1 MAYNVFCYKKGGYL
15 ETFANVKK
23 HKEELKKHEIFV
35 DGKHYRVPFK
45 GSIYFY
51 FKKAI
56 FFIHLYMDSKCP
68 RVRRLFDNAMM
79 FWDFQVQIV
88 KCNRTLGVLP
98 AYLLFILYYALC
110 INFVYL

>member
-1 MAYNVFCYKKGGYL
+1 MEHNIILKAHFFPIKFNFFLLTVALSLICLILKYLMAYNVFCYKKGGYL

-23 HKEELKKHEIFV
+23 PKEELKKHGIFV

-56 FFIHLYMDSKCP
+56 FLYSS
-68 RVRRLFDNAMM
+68 
-79 FWDFQVQIV
+79 
-88 KCNRTLGVLP
+88 
-98 AYLLFILYYALC
+98 LYE
-110 INFVYL
+110 F